1 MDNQSSGF
9 DETTINVAQQIRF
22 LRERR
27 NLTQRSLAEASG
39 LSRNTL
45 SLLERGQTS
54 PTVST
59 LKRIATALGVDINA
73 FFNQVDEERVV
84 HTKSQERPHLELA
97 QGMMSDLGVGMRDQL
112 VTPLILELDPGARSG
127 PPLSHD
133 GQDFVYCFRG
143 EVLYNV
149 NGKAYILEPGDSLF
163 FDGHLL
169 HRFQSTAAEKS
180 EVLIILSTPHE
191 STEYIAEH
199 FPDEQKS
206 NNLD

>member
-1 MDNQSSGF
+1 MENKSDGL
-9 DETTINVAQQIRF
+9 DETTINVAQQIRI

-27 NLTQRSLAEASG
+27 NLTQRSLAEASD

-59 LKRIATALGVDINA
+59 LKRLATALGVDINA
-73 FFNQVDEERVV
+73 FFNPIDEERVV
-84 HTKSQERPHLELA
+84 HTKSQKRPNLELA
-97 QGMMSDLGVGMRDQL
+97 QGVMSDLGVGMHDQL
-112 VTPLILELDPGARSG
+112 VTPLILQLDPGARSG

-133 GQDFVYCFRG
+133 GQDFVYCLRG

-149 NGKAYILEPGDSLF
+149 NGKAYILESGDSLF

-169 HRFQSTAAEKS
+169 HRFQTTAAEKS

-191 STEYIAEH
+191 SIQYISEH
-199 FPDEQKS
+199 FPDEQDP
-206 NNLD
+206 NN